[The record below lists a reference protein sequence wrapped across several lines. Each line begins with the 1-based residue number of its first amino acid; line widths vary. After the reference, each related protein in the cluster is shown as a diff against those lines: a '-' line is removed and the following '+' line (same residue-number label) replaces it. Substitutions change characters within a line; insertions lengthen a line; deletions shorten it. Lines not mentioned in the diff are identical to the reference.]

1 VRLCIRPSV
10 ARGKVTAPP
19 SKSMA
24 HRALIAAALARGE
37 SRIFP
42 LAASEDI
49 RRTVESLAAL
59 GAVIR
64 WEGDEATVLGRGL
77 PVHTGRELSC
87 GESGSTLRFLLPLC
101 LLTGEEE
108 TLRLAPRLA
117 ERPLSVYEELCREKG
132 FLFRREG
139 ERITVKGRLQAGE
152 YSVPGDVSSQFV
164 TGLLYALSLLS
175 EPSVLR
181 VTGRQES
188 AAYVEMT
195 LSVLSDFGVTVRREG
210 HAFYIPAS
218 TLAPRDHRV
227 EGDWSNAAFLEAFS
241 YLGGKVEVEGL
252 REDSLQGDRVYRET
266 FARMARGF
274 ATVEISQCPDLG
286 PVFMAFAALHHGV
299 RLTGTARLRIKESD
313 RGQAMKQVLE
323 ALGGA
328 VTVEENEILVEKR
341 ALVSPKEPLYGHNDH
356 RIVMAESLLLS
367 RLGGEIEGAQAVA
380 KSYPDYFEVIKS
392 LGIEVIEK

>member
-1 VRLCIRPSV
+1 MRLCIKPSV

-37 SRIFP
+37 SRIGP
-42 LAASEDI
+42 LAGSEDI
-49 RRTVESLAAL
+49 RRTAESLTAL
-59 GAVIR
+59 GAEIR

-108 TLRLAPRLA
+108 TLLLAPRLA
-117 ERPLSVYEELCREKG
+117 ERPLSVYETLCRERG

-139 ERITVKGRLQAGE
+139 ERLAVKGRLGAGE
-152 YSVPGDVSSQFV
+152 YAVPGDVSSQFI

-175 EPSVLR
+175 EPSVLH
-181 VTGRQES
+181 VTGRLES

-195 LSVLSDFGVTVRREG
+195 LSVLSEFGVAVRREG
-210 HAFYIPAS
+210 NDFYIPAS
-218 TLAPRDHRV
+218 ILAPRDYRV

-241 YLGGKVEVEGL
+241 YLGGKVEAEGL
-252 REDSLQGDRVYRET
+252 REDSLQGDRVCRKE
-266 FARMARGF
+266 FARMAEGF
-274 ATVEISQCPDLG
+274 ATVDIRQCPDLG

-341 ALVSPKEPLYGHNDH
+341 ALFPPKEPLYGHNDH